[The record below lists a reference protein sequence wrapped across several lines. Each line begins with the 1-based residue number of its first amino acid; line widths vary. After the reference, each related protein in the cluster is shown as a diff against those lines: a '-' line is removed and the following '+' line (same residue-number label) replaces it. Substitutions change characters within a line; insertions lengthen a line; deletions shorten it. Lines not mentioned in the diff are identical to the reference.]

1 MSKPTTNPEDKISK
15 VSSARKLLIVALI
28 AGGVIAI
35 IYFFFLGK
43 EEGVG
48 MASEQ
53 SSQSNTVEEPPFLE
67 EGTLWFL
74 SDNQQ
79 DTLQQIT
86 IEVADDQEQRA
97 QGMMHRSA
105 MDELQGMLFIH
116 DRPEVQAYWMKNTKL
131 PLDIIYVGE
140 NKEIVTIYQGVMPY
154 SEKSIPSSSEA
165 LYVVEVNAGF
175 TGRHKVEEG
184 DFIAFELLN

>member
-1 MSKPTTNPEDKISK
+1 MSKPTTNPEDKITK
-15 VSSARKLLIVALI
+15 ISSARKLLVLALVGGAIVAI
-28 AGGVIAI
+28 V
-35 IYFFFLGK
+35 YFFFLNK
-43 EEGVG
+43 EESYITSDQLNNSKV
-48 MASEQ
+48 
-53 SSQSNTVEEPPFLE
+53 VDEPQFIE
-67 EGTLWFL
+67 EGQLWFL
-74 SDNQQ
+74 SEGQQ

-97 QGMMHRSA
+97 QGMMYRSA

-116 DRPEVQAYWMKNTKL
+116 DRSETQAYWMKNTKL

-154 SEKSIPSSSEA
+154 SKKSIPSSSEA

-175 TGRHKVEEG
+175 TGRHKIEEG
-184 DFIAFELLN
+184 DFIEFEVFN